1 MSRTSVRFAA
11 LAALALTISA
21 CTEGSLYVPKHLRSV
36 SSETLALMAE
46 RGMDQRAP
54 ILVRIFK
61 AESQLEVWKQQRS
74 GRYALL
80 RTFEICRW
88 SGDLGPKVRE
98 GDRQAPE
105 GFYTVSPALMNPNS
119 SYHLAFN
126 TGFPNAFD
134 RAHNR
139 TGSHLMVH
147 GDCSSRGCFAMTN
160 AQMEEIFAL
169 ARDAF
174 TGGQRGIQLQIM
186 PFRMTAENMFRF
198 RRNENIA
205 FWRNLKEG
213 SDHFE
218 ATGRPPEVQ
227 VCGRRYVF
235 DRRATDENARFE
247 PTQACPPSE
256 LPTEIQVRVAQRQRQ
271 DAQVLA
277 RLEGEY
283 QQRRQASSMLAR
295 VTGGAQQTAQNY
307 TPAPHHAFPSRQA
320 IRAALPTS
328 SPEALSLL
336 AGAEAGPTPE
346 LRRIAR
352 GELITPPASPAPGTT
367 MVASNARRDAT
378 SEEAG
383 ATMALAAAA
392 TRPVVVAG
400 IPVPQPSP
408 LRRPAV
414 PATESA
420 GEGEGI
426 AGSINSMLASVGI
439 PAFAPAQAAPPPPT
453 AIVPL
458 PTAVPR
464 AATARAAATPVSAPA
479 PAAPVAQT
487 PTPPSIWQ
495 RFLGRFTGGSNSSPV
510 SQNASSN

>member
-1 MSRTSVRFAA
+1 
-11 LAALALTISA
+11 
-21 CTEGSLYVPKHLRSV
+21 
-36 SSETLALMAE
+36 
-46 RGMDQRAP
+46 
-54 ILVRIFK
+54 
-61 AESQLEVWKQQRS
+61 
-74 GRYALL
+74 
-80 RTFEICRW
+80 
-88 SGDLGPKVRE
+88 
-98 GDRQAPE
+98 
-105 GFYTVSPALMNPNS
+105 MNPNS

-235 DRRATDENARFE
+235 DRRATDESARFE

-256 LPTEIQVRVAQRQRQ
+256 VPTEIQIRVAQRQRQ
-271 DAQVLA
+271 DAQTIA
-277 RLEGEY
+277 RLEDEY

-295 VTGGAQQTAQNY
+295 ITGGTQVVQNY
-307 TPAPHHAFPSRQA
+307 TPAPHVAFPSRQA

-352 GELITPPASPAPGTT
+352 GEMIAAPTVGTT
-367 MVASNARRDAT
+367 MVASNARRDA
-378 SEEAG
+378 SPGEAG

-392 TRPVVVAG
+392 TRPVIVAG
-400 IPVPQPSP
+400 FPLPPPSP
-408 LRRPAV
+408 LRWPSV
-414 PATESA
+414 PATETT
-420 GEGEGI
+420 GEAEGI

-453 AIVPL
+453 ATVPL
-458 PTAVPR
+458 PTATPR
-464 AATARAAATPVSAPA
+464 PATARDGATAPA
-479 PAAPVAQT
+479 TSPAAPAVPTAT
-487 PTPPSIWQ
+487 PASMWQ
-495 RFLGRFTGGSNSSPV
+495 RFLGRFTGGNNSSPV
-510 SQNASSN
+510 SQNAPSN